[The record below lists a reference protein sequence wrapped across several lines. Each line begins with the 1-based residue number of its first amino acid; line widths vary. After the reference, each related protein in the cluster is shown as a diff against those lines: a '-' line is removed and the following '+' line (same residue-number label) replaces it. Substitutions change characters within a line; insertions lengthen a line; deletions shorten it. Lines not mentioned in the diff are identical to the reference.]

1 MPRIARVIGVGYPYH
16 LVQRGNNRSTVFSE
30 REDFEKYRSLLEQYS
45 GEKRALILSYCLMTN
60 HVHLL
65 VRPLE
70 EGTLAK
76 MMQGIAL
83 CYAQYFNRKNE
94 RTGRLWESRYYSS
107 IVDEDRYLWAVCAYI
122 ENNPVRAGIVNRA
135 EDYGYSSARAH
146 LLAEADPLLKE
157 PLFGWDQ
164 LEEYR
169 QLVNGK
175 DNQGLLEEIRRQTKS
190 GKPLGDAKFCESISS
205 KLGRALI
212 FRPRGRPRKNNQ

>member
-16 LVQRGNNRSTVFSE
+16 LVHRGNNRSTVFSD
-30 REDFEKYRSLLEQYS
+30 RADFEKYLSLLEKYS
-45 GEKRALILSYCLMTN
+45 SEKRAVILSYCLMTN

-70 EGTLAK
+70 GETLAK

-107 IVDEDRYLWAVCAYI
+107 IVDEDRYLWAVGAYV

-135 EDYGYSSARAH
+135 EDYGYSSARAQ
-146 LLAEADPLLKE
+146 LLGEKDALLKE
-157 PLFGWDQ
+157 PLFGRGQ

-169 QLVNGK
+169 RLVRGTE
-175 DNQGLLEEIRRQTKS
+175 DQGLLEEIRRQTKS
-190 GKPLGDAKFCESISS
+190 GKPIGDAKFCESISS
-205 KLGRALI
+205 KLGHALI